1 MTRANLCHGL
11 PWIAVHS
18 LSCVW
23 LFVTP
28 WSAAHQASLFFTISW
43 SLLKLMSI
51 ESVIPSNQLILCCP
65 LPLLPS
71 PAFPSIRVFSSKL
84 ALHVRGQSVGTSAS
98 ALVLPV
104 NIQHRFPLGLLIYSN
119 NQLQL
124 QFTAMFHPSSN
135 LLRNGQTV
143 PNLYR

>member
-1 MTRANLCHGL
+1 MSQICKYLDLSHVLLRITYCLHEKGEQLTRANLCHGL

-28 WSAAHQASLFFTISW
+28 WSAAHQASLFFTIFW
-43 SLLKLMSI
+43 SLLRLMSI

-65 LPLLPS
+65 LPLLLS
-71 PAFPSIRVFSSKL
+71 LAFPSIRVFSSKL

-98 ALVLPV
+98 ASVLPM
-104 NIQHRFPLGLLIYSN
+104 NIQH
-119 NQLQL
+119 
-124 QFTAMFHPSSN
+124 
-135 LLRNGQTV
+135 
-143 PNLYR
+143 